1 MDFNIRAISL
11 AESVKA
17 DARVAVGDCLGK
29 EVLFRTGV
37 NILITLPD
45 TKGDYGLLPEPERL
59 LTALAGWTRVYR
71 YPEGEHDSIHIIA
84 PADRD
89 EGEIVFYRID
99 IRQPPP
105 RSRRAPRS
113 AVEIAGGAVMTYEQ
127 CANWLIEL
135 SFRLSGA
142 PGLATRRVAL
152 SRPHPIGP
160 KPIRVAWIGPEVLE
174 GVEMVRRLQAIGT
187 VYGAHIVQIAP
198 RSYGTVTARLRQA
211 LPLDAAIICSRFA
224 PFIGTE
230 AIPNTVRQNLVHI
243 CNSKTPADLEGQVR
257 TWTELA
263 IQQIEEEH
271 HQASADKTP
280 ALLTVMLRGMLSHS
294 KIGQFK
300 HCPKATVLTGVR
312 ARHLNVA
319 LAEWIL
325 DRNSE
330 IFQDTKSSDALFL
343 WKDHHDGRQYF
354 LNPQKVAVI
363 TALVAAGARE

>member
-17 DARVAVGDCLGK
+17 DARVVVGDCLGK
-29 EVLFRTGV
+29 EVSFRTGV

-45 TKGDYGLLPEPERL
+45 SKGDYGVLPEPERL

-71 YPEGEHDSIHIIA
+71 YPEGEHDSIHILA
-84 PADRD
+84 TADCN

-113 AVEIAGGAVMTYEQ
+113 AVEISGGAVMTYEQ
-127 CANWLIEL
+127 CASWLIEL

-142 PGLATRRVAL
+142 PGLAPRRIVL
-152 SRPHPIGP
+152 SRPRPIGP
-160 KPIRVAWIGPEVLE
+160 KPIRVAWIGPEILE
-174 GVEMVRRLQAIGT
+174 GVDMVTRLQAIGR
-187 VYGAHIVQIAP
+187 VYGAHILQIAP
-198 RSYGTVTARLRQA
+198 RSYSAATARLRQA

-230 AIPNTVRQNLVHI
+230 AIPNTVRQDLVHI
-243 CNSKTPADLEGQVR
+243 CSSKTRADLECQVR

-271 HQASADKTP
+271 HQASADEGP
-280 ALLTVMLRGMLSHS
+280 ALLIVMLRGMLSHS
-294 KIGQFK
+294 KIGQFN
-300 HCPKATVLTGVR
+300 HCQKATVLTGVR

-319 LAEWIL
+319 LAEGIL

-330 IFQDTKSSDALFL
+330 IFQDTKSSDAFFL
-343 WKDHHDGRQYF
+343 WKEHHDGRQYF
-354 LNPQKVAVI
+354 LNPQKVEAVK
-363 TALVAAGARE
+363 AFVEAVARQ